1 MSLDNFIPT
10 IWSGELLVSLKKTLV
25 FCQPGVINRNYEGE
39 IRAAGD
45 SVKIHSIGSVT
56 IGDYVKNTDIAS
68 PQALQDAESWFTITR
83 QKFFNFQVD
92 DVDAAQGKP
101 EVMGQAMIEAA
112 YALGNLADQYVATLM
127 DAGTSVVNSNGTYTV
142 PKTISAATDGYN
154 FLVDTQVLLSQ
165 NNVPNGRFAIVPPW
179 YFALMLKDNRFVQTP
194 SQPSVMNAIS
204 SGQIGE
210 VAGLT
215 IIQSNNC
222 VNDNPLQPSGTHFT
236 IQLGHMMATTYA
248 DQIVEVEAYTPEKR
262 FGDAVKGLQVYDAKV
277 IRPEALAKIVVTK
290 P

>member
-1 MSLDNFIPT
+1 MKFTLIAAVAALSLAVLAPGALAASDPLAAVKADLSKLQADFA
-10 IWSGELLVSLKKTLV
+10 SAHDTLM
-25 FCQPGVINRNYEGE
+25 
-39 IRAAGD
+39 ADA
-45 SVKIHSIGSVT
+45 
-56 IGDYVKNTDIAS
+56 
-68 PQALQDAESWFTITR
+68 QALQSDAQSLGAAAKGDAR
-83 QKFFNFQVD
+83 AQVRAKIKAD
-92 DVDAAQGKP
+92 WEQFKADRAAKK
-101 EVMGQAMIEAA
+101 
-112 YALGNLADQYVATLM
+112 ATLQA
-127 DAGTSVVNSNGTYTV
+127 DWQQLHPA
-142 PKTISAATDGYN
+142 
-154 FLVDTQVLLSQ
+154 
-165 NNVPNGRFAIVPPW
+165 NVPNGRFAIVPPW